1 MKEGDSMEIGPLS
14 NEPSLGVDKGD
25 KNVGEKK
32 ADSQQATAS
41 SAKDSVRI
49 SDNARAQLAAVTADA
64 YRRFGPQLTR
74 EEIRSNNEFL
84 DQPRPLD
91 KDMSST
97 ERIEILRE
105 RIEQGFYDRPE
116 VKDEI
121 ARRLSDNGT
130 TPRNDTK
137 DHGQTD

>member
-14 NEPSLGVDKGD
+14 NEPRLNSDIGD
-25 KNVGEKK
+25 KNATEKETGTK
-32 ADSQQATAS
+32 GTTTSSSQ
-41 SAKDSVRI
+41 DSVRI
-49 SDNARAQLAAVTADA
+49 SESARAQLAAITADA
-64 YRRFGPQLTR
+64 YQQFGPQMNR
-74 EEIRSNNEFL
+74 DNIRPGNEHL
-84 DQPRPLD
+84 DTPRPLD
-91 KDMSST
+91 KAMSST

-137 DHGQTD
+137 DTDQTD